1 MGIRGEFLKVGP
13 LELGHV
19 AKTFQISLSSAHSCS
34 RYLSLSFL
42 LFCLISRQV
51 HTNGKAELAALQL
64 ATAKR
69 IGAGKSQSPIVA
81 AVDSPAWR
89 KKLKV

>member
-1 MGIRGEFLKVGP
+1 MGSRGEFLKVGP

-42 LFCLISRQV
+42 LFCLISQQV

-64 ATAKR
+64 ATAKL

-81 AVDSPAWR
+81 AVDSPALR